1 MDVRV
6 VNRCRTAGFRM
17 ATPKPGDLIEIFR
30 FGYQHWVVYVG
41 NGYVVH
47 LTTPCKNPRPGSS
60 SPFSVQGGKA
70 TVKRERLEDVARGCS
85 FQVNN
90 YLDDMYK
97 PQPAEKIISCA
108 EKLIGKEL
116 RYNLLGWNCE
126 HFVTHLRYGKSHSEQ
141 VELLIMGTE

>member
-1 MDVRV
+1 M
-6 VNRCRTAGFRM
+6 
-17 ATPKPGDLIEIFR
+17 
-30 FGYQHWVVYVG
+30 
-41 NGYVVH
+41 
-47 LTTPCKNPRPGSS
+47 
-60 SPFSVQGGKA
+60 
-70 TVKRERLEDVARGCS
+70 KRERLEDVARGCS

-141 VELLIMGTE
+141 VRPCVHDLSPLGSGVLCGAEWAV